1 MDVLQK
7 WNRSIPDG
15 NGTAAAILFFLLFIF
30 LKQFYL
36 FPSGGMEAADV
47 CLFASFFMLL
57 CDCVIRRPE
66 RLFQL
71 KTEWLFYVFLA
82 SVVMINAYYGIRLG
96 RSEFFKYTC
105 FWIFNACAIWSFC
118 YLTEYGGKAFLTEI
132 NRVVK
137 VNIGVQLLIY
147 LSGHGRIFREYW
159 GAVRYQGTFNDP
171 NQLAFFLFMMILLLY
186 LYRCRFG
193 DRSFPVFYVLA
204 LPVIAASKSTGIL
217 LGVFVFTILA
227 VLYGL
232 YQIGCKKGVSVKV
245 WILGICM
252 GALIFGLFLWW
263 IWPAADFDVKT
274 VDYNMLT
281 RIQEKIWKVAHGGLL
296 GLFLDRGMEKL
307 VLYPQYLLYGAG
319 EGGFDRF
326 TLASQVN
333 EIHCCLFSVM
343 FCYGLIPTLC
353 LLVWLGRKLRYA
365 DAAMACAVVGLL
377 AESFFLVNY
386 RQPMFWMIL
395 LYGSVVR
402 MDGDGDRT
410 SVPVAE

>member
-1 MDVLQK
+1 MNVLQK
-7 WNRSIPDG
+7 WNRGIP
-15 NGTAAAILFFLLFIF
+15 NGTWTATAVLFFLLFIF

-47 CLFASFFMLL
+47 CLFASFFMLS
-57 CDCVIRRPE
+57 CDCMIRRPE

-217 LGVFVFTILA
+217 LGFFVFTILA

-252 GALIFGLFLWW
+252 GVLIFSLFLWW

-343 FCYGLIPTLC
+343 FCYGLIPTSC
-353 LLVWLGRKLRYA
+353 LLIWLGRKLRRI
-365 DAAMACAVVGLL
+365 DAAMVCAVIGLL

-395 LYGSVVR
+395 LYGSVAGGCR
-402 MDGDGDRT
+402 GGD
-410 SVPVAE
+410 V

>member
-15 NGTAAAILFFLLFIF
+15 NGTAAAVLFFLLFIF

-57 CDCVIRRPE
+57 CDCMRRRPE

-71 KTEWLFYVFLA
+71 KTEGLFYVFMAFVL
-82 SVVMINAYYGIRLG
+82 VINTYYGIRLG
-96 RSEFFKYTC
+96 RGEFFKYTC

-118 YLTEYGGKAFLTEI
+118 YLTEYGGKAFLTGI
-132 NRVVK
+132 NCVVK

-147 LSGHGRIFREYW
+147 LSGHGRMFREYW
-159 GAVRYQGTFNDP
+159 GAIRYQGTFNDP

-193 DRSFPVFYVLA
+193 DRSFPVFYVLV

-217 LGVFVFTILA
+217 LGFFVFTILA

-232 YQIGCKKGVSVKV
+232 YQ
-245 WILGICM
+245 
-252 GALIFGLFLWW
+252 IFGLFLWW

-343 FCYGLIPTLC
+343 FCYGLIPTSC
-353 LLVWLGRKLRYA
+353 LLVWLGRKLRRI
-365 DAAMACAVVGLL
+365 DAAMTCAVIGLL

-395 LYGSVVR
+395 LYGSVAGGCR
-402 MDGDGDRT
+402 GGD
-410 SVPVAE
+410 V

>member
-15 NGTAAAILFFLLFIF
+15 NETAAAVLFFLLFIF

-36 FPSGGMEAADV
+36 LPSGGIEAADV

-57 CDCVIRRPE
+57 CDCMRRRPE
-66 RLFQL
+66 RLLQL
-71 KTEWLFYVFLA
+71 KTESLFYVFLA
-82 SVVMINAYYGIRLG
+82 SVLMINAYYGIRLG
-96 RSEFFKYTC
+96 RGEFFKYTC

-118 YLTEYGGKAFLTEI
+118 YLTEYGGKAFLTGI

-193 DRSFPVFYVLA
+193 DRSFPVFYVLV

-227 VLYGL
+227 VLYEL

-252 GALIFGLFLWW
+252 GVLIFGLFLWW

-343 FCYGLIPTLC
+343 FCYGLIPTSC
-353 LLVWLGRKLRYA
+353 LLVWLGRKLRRI
-365 DAAMACAVVGLL
+365 DAAMTSAVIGLL

-395 LYGSVVR
+395 LYGSVAGGCR
-402 MDGDGDRT
+402 GGD
-410 SVPVAE
+410 V

>member
-15 NGTAAAILFFLLFIF
+15 NETAAAVLFFLLFIF

-57 CDCVIRRPE
+57 CDCMRRRPE
-66 RLFQL
+66 RLLQL
-71 KTEWLFYVFLA
+71 KTESLFYVFLA
-82 SVVMINAYYGIRLG
+82 SVLMINAYYGIRLG

-193 DRSFPVFYVLA
+193 DRSFPVFYVLV

-227 VLYGL
+227 VLYEL

-252 GALIFGLFLWW
+252 GVLIFGLFLWW

-343 FCYGLIPTLC
+343 FCYGLIPTSC
-353 LLVWLGRKLRYA
+353 LLVWLGRKLRRI
-365 DAAMACAVVGLL
+365 DAAMTSAVIGLL

-395 LYGSVVR
+395 LYGSVAGGCR
-402 MDGDGDRT
+402 GGD
-410 SVPVAE
+410 V

>member
-15 NGTAAAILFFLLFIF
+15 NETAAAVLFFLLFIF

-57 CDCVIRRPE
+57 CDCMRRRPE
-66 RLFQL
+66 RLLQL
-71 KTEWLFYVFLA
+71 KTESLFYVFLA
-82 SVVMINAYYGIRLG
+82 SVLMINAYYGIRLG
-96 RSEFFKYTC
+96 RGEFFKYTC

-118 YLTEYGGKAFLTEI
+118 YLTEYGGKAFLTGI

-193 DRSFPVFYVLA
+193 DRSFPVFYVLV

-227 VLYGL
+227 VLYEL

-252 GALIFGLFLWW
+252 GVLIFGLFLWW

-343 FCYGLIPTLC
+343 FCYGLIPTSC
-353 LLVWLGRKLRYA
+353 LLVWLGLKLRRI
-365 DAAMACAVVGLL
+365 DAAMTSAVIGLL

-395 LYGSVVR
+395 LYGSVAGGCR
-402 MDGDGDRT
+402 GGD
-410 SVPVAE
+410 V

>member
-1 MDVLQK
+1 MNVLQK
-7 WNRSIPDG
+7 RNRSIPDG
-15 NGTAAAILFFLLFIF
+15 NGTAAAVLFFLLFIF

-57 CDCVIRRPE
+57 CDCMRRRPE
-66 RLFQL
+66 RLLQL
-71 KTEWLFYVFLA
+71 KTESLFYGFLA
-82 SVVMINAYYGIRLG
+82 SVVVINTYYGIRLG
-96 RSEFFKYTC
+96 RGEFFRYTC

-118 YLTEYGGKAFLTEI
+118 YLTEYGGKAFLTGI

-159 GAVRYQGTFNDP
+159 GAIRYQGTFNDP

-204 LPVIAASKSTGIL
+204 LPVLAASKSTGIL
-217 LGVFVFTILA
+217 LGFFVFTILA
-227 VLYGL
+227 VLYEL
-232 YQIGCKKGVSVKV
+232 YRIGCKKGVSVKV

-252 GALIFGLFLWW
+252 GVLIFGLFLWW

-343 FCYGLIPTLC
+343 FCYGLIPTSC
-353 LLVWLGRKLRYA
+353 LLVWLGRKLRRI
-365 DAAMACAVVGLL
+365 DAAMTCAVIGLL

-395 LYGSVVR
+395 LYGSVAGGCR
-402 MDGDGDRT
+402 GGD
-410 SVPVAE
+410 V

>member
-15 NGTAAAILFFLLFIF
+15 NETAAAVLFFLLFIF

-57 CDCVIRRPE
+57 CDCMRRRPE
-66 RLFQL
+66 RLLQL
-71 KTEWLFYVFLA
+71 MTESLFYVFLA
-82 SVVMINAYYGIRLG
+82 SVLMINAYYGIRLG
-96 RSEFFKYTC
+96 RGEFFKYTC

-118 YLTEYGGKAFLTEI
+118 YLTEYGGKAFLTGI

-193 DRSFPVFYVLA
+193 DRSFPVFYVLV

-227 VLYGL
+227 VLYEL

-252 GALIFGLFLWW
+252 GVLIFGLFLWW

-343 FCYGLIPTLC
+343 FCYGLIPTSC
-353 LLVWLGRKLRYA
+353 LLVWLGRKLRRI
-365 DAAMACAVVGLL
+365 DAAMTSAVIGLL

-395 LYGSVVR
+395 LYGSVAGGCR
-402 MDGDGDRT
+402 GGD
-410 SVPVAE
+410 V

>member
-15 NGTAAAILFFLLFIF
+15 NETAAAVLFFLLFIF

-57 CDCVIRRPE
+57 CDCMRRRPE
-66 RLFQL
+66 WLLQL
-71 KTEWLFYVFLA
+71 KTESLFYVFLA
-82 SVVMINAYYGIRLG
+82 SVLMINAYYGIRLG
-96 RSEFFKYTC
+96 RGEFFKYTC

-118 YLTEYGGKAFLTEI
+118 YLTEYGGKAFLTGI

-193 DRSFPVFYVLA
+193 DRSFPVFYVLV

-227 VLYGL
+227 VLYEL

-252 GALIFGLFLWW
+252 GVLIFGLFLWW

-343 FCYGLIPTLC
+343 FCYGLIPTSC
-353 LLVWLGRKLRYA
+353 LLVWLGRKLRRI
-365 DAAMACAVVGLL
+365 DAAMTSAVIGLL

-395 LYGSVVR
+395 LYGSVAGGCR
-402 MDGDGDRT
+402 GGD
-410 SVPVAE
+410 V

>member
-1 MDVLQK
+1 M
-7 WNRSIPDG
+7 
-15 NGTAAAILFFLLFIF
+15 
-30 LKQFYL
+30 
-36 FPSGGMEAADV
+36 
-47 CLFASFFMLL
+47 
-57 CDCVIRRPE
+57 
-66 RLFQL
+66 
-71 KTEWLFYVFLA
+71 
-82 SVVMINAYYGIRLG
+82 
-96 RSEFFKYTC
+96 
-105 FWIFNACAIWSFC
+105 
-118 YLTEYGGKAFLTEI
+118 
-132 NRVVK
+132 VK

-159 GAVRYQGTFNDP
+159 GAIRYQGTFNDP

-193 DRSFPVFYVLA
+193 DRSFPVFYVLV
-204 LPVIAASKSTGIL
+204 LPEIAATKSTGIL
-217 LGVFVFTILA
+217 LGVYVFTILA

-232 YQIGCKKGVSVKV
+232 YRIGCKKGVSVKV
-245 WILGICM
+245 CILEICM
-252 GALIFGLFLWW
+252 GVLIFGLFLWW

-281 RIQEKIWKVAHGGLL
+281 RIQEKIWMVAHGGLL

-307 VLYPQYLLYGAG
+307 VLYPQYLLYVAW
-319 EGGFDRF
+319 ECCFDRF

-365 DAAMACAVVGLL
+365 DAAMACAVMGLL
-377 AESFFLVNY
+377 EQSFFLVNY

-410 SVPVAE
+410 SILVAE

>member
-1 MDVLQK
+1 MNVLQK
-7 WNRSIPDG
+7 RNRSIPDG
-15 NGTAAAILFFLLFIF
+15 NETAAAVLFFLLFIF

-57 CDCVIRRPE
+57 CDCMRRRPE
-66 RLFQL
+66 RLLQL
-71 KTEWLFYVFLA
+71 KTESLFYVFLA
-82 SVVMINAYYGIRLG
+82 SVLMINAYYGIRLG
-96 RSEFFKYTC
+96 RGEFFKYTC

-118 YLTEYGGKAFLTEI
+118 YLAEYGGKAFLTGI

-159 GAVRYQGTFNDP
+159 GAIRYQGTFNDP

-193 DRSFPVFYVLA
+193 DRSFPVFYVLV

-217 LGVFVFTILA
+217 LGFFVFTILA

-252 GALIFGLFLWW
+252 GVLIFGLFLWW

-319 EGGFDRF
+319 EGSFDRF

-343 FCYGLIPTLC
+343 FCYGLIPTSC
-353 LLVWLGRKLRYA
+353 LLVWLGRKLRRI
-365 DAAMACAVVGLL
+365 DAAMTCAVIGLL

-395 LYGSVVR
+395 LYGSVAGGCR
-402 MDGDGDRT
+402 GGD
-410 SVPVAE
+410 V

>member
-1 MDVLQK
+1 MNVLQK
-7 WNRSIPDG
+7 RNRSIPDG
-15 NGTAAAILFFLLFIF
+15 NETAAAVLFFLLFIF

-57 CDCVIRRPE
+57 CDCMRRRPE
-66 RLFQL
+66 RLLQL
-71 KTEWLFYVFLA
+71 KTESLFYVFLA
-82 SVVMINAYYGIRLG
+82 SVLMINAYYGIRLG
-96 RSEFFKYTC
+96 RGEFFKYTC

-118 YLTEYGGKAFLTEI
+118 YLTEYGGKAFLTGI

-159 GAVRYQGTFNDP
+159 GAIRYQGTFNDP

-204 LPVIAASKSTGIL
+204 LPVLAASKSTGIL

-252 GALIFGLFLWW
+252 GVLIFGLFLWW

-343 FCYGLIPTLC
+343 FCYGLIPTSC
-353 LLVWLGRKLRYA
+353 LLVWLGRKLRRI
-365 DAAMACAVVGLL
+365 DAAMTCAVIGLL

-395 LYGSVVR
+395 LYGSVAGGCR
-402 MDGDGDRT
+402 GGD
-410 SVPVAE
+410 V

>member
-15 NGTAAAILFFLLFIF
+15 NETAAAVLFFLLFIF

-57 CDCVIRRPE
+57 CDCMRRRPE
-66 RLFQL
+66 RLLQL
-71 KTEWLFYVFLA
+71 KTESLFYVFLA
-82 SVVMINAYYGIRLG
+82 SVLMINAYYGIRLG
-96 RSEFFKYTC
+96 RGEFFKYTC

-118 YLTEYGGKAFLTEI
+118 YLAEYGGKAFLTGI

-159 GAVRYQGTFNDP
+159 GAIRYQGTFNDP

-193 DRSFPVFYVLA
+193 DRSFPVFYVLV

-217 LGVFVFTILA
+217 LGFFVFTILA

-252 GALIFGLFLWW
+252 GVLIFGLFLWW

-319 EGGFDRF
+319 EGSFDRF

-343 FCYGLIPTLC
+343 FCYGLIPTSC
-353 LLVWLGRKLRYA
+353 LLVWLGRKLRRI
-365 DAAMACAVVGLL
+365 DAAMTSAVIGLL

-395 LYGSVVR
+395 LYGSVAGGCR
-402 MDGDGDRT
+402 GGD
-410 SVPVAE
+410 V

>member
-1 MDVLQK
+1 MNVLQK
-7 WNRSIPDG
+7 RNRSIPDG
-15 NGTAAAILFFLLFIF
+15 NETAAAVLFFLLFIF

-57 CDCVIRRPE
+57 CDCMRRRPE
-66 RLFQL
+66 RLLQL
-71 KTEWLFYVFLA
+71 KTESLFYVFLA
-82 SVVMINAYYGIRLG
+82 SVLMINAYYGIRLG
-96 RSEFFKYTC
+96 RGEFFKYTC

-118 YLTEYGGKAFLTEI
+118 YLTEYGGKAFLTGI

-193 DRSFPVFYVLA
+193 DRSFPMFYVLA

-252 GALIFGLFLWW
+252 GVLIFGLFLWW

-319 EGGFDRF
+319 EGSFDRF

-343 FCYGLIPTLC
+343 FCYGLIPTSC
-353 LLVWLGRKLRYA
+353 LLVWLGRKLRRI
-365 DAAMACAVVGLL
+365 DAAMTCAVIGLL

-395 LYGSVVR
+395 LYGSVAGGCR
-402 MDGDGDRT
+402 GGD
-410 SVPVAE
+410 V

>member
-15 NGTAAAILFFLLFIF
+15 NETAAAVLFFLLFIF

-57 CDCVIRRPE
+57 CDCMRRRPE
-66 RLFQL
+66 RLLQL
-71 KTEWLFYVFLA
+71 KTESLFYGFLA
-82 SVVMINAYYGIRLG
+82 SVLMINAYYGIRLG
-96 RSEFFKYTC
+96 RGEFFKYTC

-118 YLTEYGGKAFLTEI
+118 YLTEYGGKAFLTGI

-193 DRSFPVFYVLA
+193 DRSFPVFYVLV

-227 VLYGL
+227 VLYEL

-252 GALIFGLFLWW
+252 GVLIFGLFLWW

-343 FCYGLIPTLC
+343 FCYGLIPTSC
-353 LLVWLGRKLRYA
+353 LLVWLGRKLRRI
-365 DAAMACAVVGLL
+365 DAAMTSAVIGLL

-395 LYGSVVR
+395 LYGSVAGGCR
-402 MDGDGDRT
+402 GGD
-410 SVPVAE
+410 V

>member
-15 NGTAAAILFFLLFIF
+15 NGTAAAVLFFLLFIF

-36 FPSGGMEAADV
+36 FPSGRMEAADV

-66 RLFQL
+66 RLFKL

-82 SVVMINAYYGIRLG
+82 SVLMINAYYGIRLG
-96 RSEFFKYTC
+96 RGEFFKYTC

-118 YLTEYGGKAFLTEI
+118 YLTEYGGKAFLTGI
-132 NRVVK
+132 NCVVK
-137 VNIGVQLLIY
+137 VNIGVQLLMY
-147 LSGHGRIFREYW
+147 LSGYGRIFREYW
-159 GAVRYQGTFNDP
+159 GAIRYQGTFNDP

-193 DRSFPVFYVLA
+193 DWSFPVFYVLA

-274 VDYNMLT
+274 V
-281 RIQEKIWKVAHGGLL
+281 
-296 GLFLDRGMEKL
+296 
-307 VLYPQYLLYGAG
+307 
-319 EGGFDRF
+319 DRF

-410 SVPVAE
+410 SVPAAE

>member
-1 MDVLQK
+1 MNVLQK
-7 WNRSIPDG
+7 RNRSIPDG
-15 NGTAAAILFFLLFIF
+15 NETAAVLFFLLFIF

-57 CDCVIRRPE
+57 CDCMRRRPE
-66 RLFQL
+66 RLLLL
-71 KTEWLFYVFLA
+71 KTESLFYGFLA
-82 SVVMINAYYGIRLG
+82 SVVVINTYYGIRLG
-96 RSEFFKYTC
+96 RGEFFRYTC

-118 YLTEYGGKAFLTEI
+118 YLTEYGGKVFLTGI

-159 GAVRYQGTFNDP
+159 GAIRYQGTFNDP
-171 NQLAFFLFMMILLLY
+171 NQLALFLFMMILLLY

-204 LPVIAASKSTGIL
+204 LPVLAASKSTGIL
-217 LGVFVFTILA
+217 LGFFVFTILA
-227 VLYGL
+227 VLYEL
-232 YQIGCKKGVSVKV
+232 YGIGCKKGVSVKV

-252 GALIFGLFLWW
+252 GVLIFGLFLWW
-263 IWPAADFDVKT
+263 IWPAADFDVRT

-343 FCYGLIPTLC
+343 FCYGLIPTSC
-353 LLVWLGRKLRYA
+353 LLVWLGRKLQRI
-365 DAAMACAVVGLL
+365 DAAMACAVIGLL
-377 AESFFLVNY
+377 VESFFLVNY

-395 LYGSVVR
+395 LYGSVAGGCR
-402 MDGDGDRT
+402 GGD
-410 SVPVAE
+410 V

>member
-15 NGTAAAILFFLLFIF
+15 NETAAAVLFFLLFIF

-57 CDCVIRRPE
+57 CDCMRRRPE
-66 RLFQL
+66 RLLQL
-71 KTEWLFYVFLA
+71 KTESLFYVFLA
-82 SVVMINAYYGIRLG
+82 SVLMINAYYGIRLG
-96 RSEFFKYTC
+96 RGEFFKYTC

-118 YLTEYGGKAFLTEI
+118 YLTEYGGKAFLTGI

-193 DRSFPVFYVLA
+193 DRSFPVFYVLV

-227 VLYGL
+227 VLYEL

-252 GALIFGLFLWW
+252 GVLIFGLFLWW

-343 FCYGLIPTLC
+343 FCYGLIPTSC
-353 LLVWLGRKLRYA
+353 LLVWLGRKLRRI
-365 DAAMACAVVGLL
+365 DAAMTSAVIGLL

-386 RQPMFWMIL
+386 RQQMFWMIL
-395 LYGSVVR
+395 LYGSVAGGCR
-402 MDGDGDRT
+402 GGD
-410 SVPVAE
+410 V

>member
-1 MDVLQK
+1 MNVLQK
-7 WNRSIPDG
+7 WNRGIP
-15 NGTAAAILFFLLFIF
+15 NGTWTATAVLFFLLFIF

-57 CDCVIRRPE
+57 CDCMRRRPE
-66 RLFQL
+66 RLLQL
-71 KTEWLFYVFLA
+71 KTESLFYGFLA
-82 SVVMINAYYGIRLG
+82 SVVVINTYYGIRLG
-96 RSEFFKYTC
+96 RGEFFRYTC

-118 YLTEYGGKAFLTEI
+118 YLTEYGGKAFLTGI

-159 GAVRYQGTFNDP
+159 GAIRYQGTFNDP

-204 LPVIAASKSTGIL
+204 LPVLAASKSTGIL
-217 LGVFVFTILA
+217 LGFFVFTILA
-227 VLYGL
+227 VLYEL
-232 YQIGCKKGVSVKV
+232 YRIGCKKGVSVKV

-252 GALIFGLFLWW
+252 GVLIFGLFLWW

-343 FCYGLIPTLC
+343 FCYGLIPTSC
-353 LLVWLGRKLRYA
+353 LLIWLGRKLRRI
-365 DAAMACAVVGLL
+365 DAAMTCAVIGLL

-395 LYGSVVR
+395 LYGSVAGGCR
-402 MDGDGDRT
+402 GGD
-410 SVPVAE
+410 V

>member
-15 NGTAAAILFFLLFIF
+15 NETAAAGLFFLLFIF

-57 CDCVIRRPE
+57 CDCMRRRPE
-66 RLFQL
+66 RLLQL
-71 KTEWLFYVFLA
+71 KTESLFYVFLA
-82 SVVMINAYYGIRLG
+82 SVLMINAYYGIRLG
-96 RSEFFKYTC
+96 RGEFFKYTC

-118 YLTEYGGKAFLTEI
+118 YLTEYGGKAFLTGI

-193 DRSFPVFYVLA
+193 DRSFPVFYVLV

-227 VLYGL
+227 VLYEL

-252 GALIFGLFLWW
+252 GVLIFGLFLWW

-343 FCYGLIPTLC
+343 FCYGLIPTSC
-353 LLVWLGRKLRYA
+353 LLVWLGRKLRRI
-365 DAAMACAVVGLL
+365 DAAMTSAVIGLL

-395 LYGSVVR
+395 LYGSVAGGCR
-402 MDGDGDRT
+402 GGD
-410 SVPVAE
+410 V

>member
-15 NGTAAAILFFLLFIF
+15 NETAAAVLFFLLLIF

-57 CDCVIRRPE
+57 CDCMRRRPE
-66 RLFQL
+66 RLLQL
-71 KTEWLFYVFLA
+71 KTESLFYVFLA
-82 SVVMINAYYGIRLG
+82 SVLMINAYYGIRLG
-96 RSEFFKYTC
+96 RGEFFKYTC

-118 YLTEYGGKAFLTEI
+118 YLTEYGGKAFLTGI

-193 DRSFPVFYVLA
+193 DRSFPVFYVLV

-227 VLYGL
+227 VLYEL

-252 GALIFGLFLWW
+252 GVLIFGLFLWW

-343 FCYGLIPTLC
+343 FCYGLIPTSC
-353 LLVWLGRKLRYA
+353 LLVWLGRKLRRI
-365 DAAMACAVVGLL
+365 DAAMTSAVIGLL

-395 LYGSVVR
+395 LYGSVAGGCR
-402 MDGDGDRT
+402 GGD
-410 SVPVAE
+410 V

>member
-15 NGTAAAILFFLLFIF
+15 NETAAAVLFFLLFIF

-57 CDCVIRRPE
+57 CDCMRRRPE
-66 RLFQL
+66 RLLQL
-71 KTEWLFYVFLA
+71 KTESLFYVFLA
-82 SVVMINAYYGIRLG
+82 SVLMINAYYGIRLG
-96 RSEFFKYTC
+96 RGEFFKYTC

-118 YLTEYGGKAFLTEI
+118 YLTEYGGKAFLTGI

-147 LSGHGRIFREYW
+147 LSGHGRIFREDG

-193 DRSFPVFYVLA
+193 DRSFPVFYVLV

-227 VLYGL
+227 VLYEL

-252 GALIFGLFLWW
+252 GVLIFGLFLWW

-343 FCYGLIPTLC
+343 FCYGLIPTSC
-353 LLVWLGRKLRYA
+353 LLVWLGRKLRRI
-365 DAAMACAVVGLL
+365 DAAMTSAVIGLL

-395 LYGSVVR
+395 LYGSVAGGCR
-402 MDGDGDRT
+402 GGD
-410 SVPVAE
+410 V